1 MSMNVVNFFY
11 MIRTSVRICAKP
23 HLSTVV
29 VIDVRSFMSIL
40 SKSLYSRLK
49 PKRHPIRRGINMVF
63 YIYPLCMM
71 A

>member
-29 VIDVRSFMSIL
+29 VIVVRSFMSIL
-40 SKSLYSRLK
+40 SKSLYSRL
-49 PKRHPIRRGINMVF
+49 KRHPIRRGINMVF